1 MAKEIAGYVKLQIKG
16 GQANPAPPV
25 GPALGQRG
33 INIMEFCKA
42 FNEKTKAFMGKPVP
56 VVITVYKDK
65 KFDFIIKS
73 PPASHFIREAAKLK
87 SGYWSKRII
96 MKKKSKR
103 YREILKSLI
112 KDNKITTK
120 EVLDLVKKN
129 STTKFDE
136 SIDVSLRINLKQ
148 TKGGDLSLRTIV
160 NLPNGS
166 GKKNKV
172 AVLCEADKVDLAKKS
187 GADVV
192 GSDDLIEKIASG
204 KFDFTKLIC
213 TPAMMSKIGKHG
225 KVLGPKGLM
234 PNPKLGTVSADI
246 AKAVKDI
253 KTGLV
258 EIRNDKDGNLSSTI
272 GRKSF
277 STDKLLENYNHFIES
292 VKKEKPDNIKGEFIK
307 SSFITSTM
315 GVSFKVGV
323 K

>member
-1 MAKEIAGYVKLQIKG
+1 MRKRSKRYKEIFKSI
-16 GQANPAPPV
+16 
-25 GPALGQRG
+25 
-33 INIMEFCKA
+33 I
-42 FNEKTKAFMGKPVP
+42 
-56 VVITVYKDK
+56 KDK
-65 KFDFIIKS
+65 KIEIK
-73 PPASHFIREAAKLK
+73 
-87 SGYWSKRII
+87 
-96 MKKKSKR
+96 
-103 YREILKSLI
+103 EI
-112 KDNKITTK
+112 
-120 EVLDLVKKN
+120 LDLVKKN

-148 TKGGDLSLRTIV
+148 SKGGDLSLRTIV

-172 AVLCEADKVDLAKKS
+172 AVLCEPEKVDEAKKA
-187 GADVV
+187 GADVA
-192 GSDDLIEKIASG
+192 GSDDLLEKISSG

-213 TPAMMSKIGKHG
+213 TPSMMSKIGKHG

-234 PNPKLGTVSADI
+234 PNPKLGTVATDI

-277 STDKLLENYNHFIES
+277 STDKLFENYNHFIES
-292 VKKEKPDNIKGEFIK
+292 VKKEKPDTVKGEFIK
-307 SSFITSTM
+307 SAFITSTM
-315 GVSFKVGV
+315 GISYKVGA